1 MPRDP
6 YEAAL
11 DDLVGMLEDEGLV
24 VSSAWSDEI
33 VLKRSNERLSR
44 LIVELRELRRSDAN
58 FRAERRAAIS
68 KAKGE

>member
-1 MPRDP
+1 MTRDP

-11 DDLVGMLEDEGLV
+11 DDLVGMLEEEGLV

-44 LIVELRELRRSDAN
+44 LIVELRELRMSDAN
-58 FRAERRAAIS
+58 FRAERMFFG
-68 KAKGE
+68 KGK